1 MANCTFLFRIVFMI
15 ILILTSLVLS
25 VSAKTFSPL
34 ELAGLAQERAPI
46 IKMYL
51 EQQNVSE
58 SHIKQA
64 KILANPTLTYQ
75 GGSLKAGTES
85 GRVTDLTL
93 MQPIPW
99 LGKRSSRI
107 KSQEFLANLSKLD
120 TLETKLL
127 LGHRVYL
134 LTHRLAHQM
143 EMEKYNKQRK
153 ERFSLIVKYLS
164 TRPLA
169 SPKQSLEKDL
179 IESQI
184 RLVEK
189 TMNELTSFKNGLLN
203 ELSLLT
209 GVENLEVSVDW
220 KKLPGSHEE
229 SFYSNHLT
237 DGYRMKKANET
248 IRLSENKIDEARV
261 EARPDIMVGV
271 NYRQEN
277 VAPANHFYHGQV
289 AIVIPLVDRGQH
301 SVQAARAQLRKD
313 EAGMKVARM
322 DNESELI
329 YSVEA
334 FKAANRGIDLFPL
347 DLLSRSSTRFNK
359 AEDAFKKGQIDVM
372 TFLQSDTQVHE
383 NINLVYE
390 SRMEYLESLSRLE
403 QLVGHHM
410 EQN

>member
-1 MANCTFLFRIVFMI
+1 MI
-15 ILILTSLVLS
+15 ILLLVLPVLSSFATSL
-25 VSAKTFSPL
+25 TPL
-34 ELAGLAQERAPI
+34 ELATLAQERAPV

-51 EQQNVSE
+51 EQQQVAE
-58 SHIKQA
+58 AQIKQA
-64 KILANPTLTYQ
+64 KILANPVLTYQ

-85 GRVTDLTL
+85 GRVTDLSL

-107 KSQEFLANLSKLD
+107 KSQEFLSNLSKLD

-169 SPKQSLEKDL
+169 SPRQSLEKDL

-209 GVENLEVSVDW
+209 GITDLEVKVDW
-220 KKLPGSHEE
+220 AKLPASHPE
-229 SFYSNHLT
+229 SFYSSNLSQ
-237 DGYRMKKANET
+237 GYRIKKMNENL
-248 IRLSENKIDEARV
+248 RLSENRIDEARV

-277 VAPANHFYHGQV
+277 VAPVNHFYHGQV

-313 EAGMKVARM
+313 EAGMKVAQM
-322 DNESELI
+322 DNASELI
-329 YSVEA
+329 YSLEA
-334 FKAANRGIDLFPL
+334 LKASNRGLELFPL
-347 DLLSRSSTRFNK
+347 GLLSKSSSRFSK
-359 AEDAFKKGQIDVM
+359 AEEAFRKGQIDVM
-372 TFLQSDTQVHE
+372 TFLQSDNQVHE
-383 NINLVYE
+383 NINLVYN
-390 SRMEYLESLSRLE
+390 SRIEYLDSLSRLE
-403 QLVGHHM
+403 LLVGHHM